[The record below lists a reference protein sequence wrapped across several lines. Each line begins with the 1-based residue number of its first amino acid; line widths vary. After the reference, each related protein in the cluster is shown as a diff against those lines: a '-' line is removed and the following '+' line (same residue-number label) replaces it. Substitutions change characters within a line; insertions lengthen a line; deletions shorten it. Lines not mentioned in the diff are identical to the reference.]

1 MSLDHTTVRRV
12 IYADTDKMG
21 VVYNGNYLS
30 YFEIGR
36 NELMRHLGLKYTDV
50 EKQGMILP
58 LIDAYVKYIS
68 PAQYDD
74 LLDINAR
81 LNETL
86 SAKIQFIYN
95 IKCNGRLIAEG
106 YTNHVFANA
115 ETMKP
120 IRPPKEYVK
129 LLENHKGSI

>member
-1 MSLDHTTVRRV
+1 MSLEFSSQRRV

-21 VVYNGNYLS
+21 IVYNGNYLS

-50 EKQGMILP
+50 EKNGLILP
-58 LIDAYVKYIS
+58 LIDSYVKYIK

-74 LLDINAR
+74 ILDIKAS
-81 LNETL
+81 LDETL
-86 SAKIQFIYN
+86 SAKIQFIYT
-95 IKCNGRLIAEG
+95 ITCKSELIASG

-115 ETMKP
+115 ITMKP
-120 IRPPKEYVK
+120 VRPPQIFVE
-129 LLENHKGSI
+129 LLKKYKDNI

>member
-1 MSLDHTTVRRV
+1 MSLEFTTHRRV

-21 VVYNGNYLS
+21 IVYNGNYLS

-50 EKQGMILP
+50 EKSGLILP
-58 LIDAYVKYIS
+58 LIDSYVRYKQ
-68 PAQYDD
+68 PALYDD
-74 LLDINAR
+74 ILDINAR
-81 LNETL
+81 LDETF

-95 IKCNGRLIAEG
+95 ITCEGKLVAEG

-120 IRPPKEYVK
+120 VRPPKMYMDILK
-129 LLENHKGSI
+129 KHQGTL

>member
-1 MSLDHTTVRRV
+1 MSLEFTANRRV

-36 NELMRHLGLKYTDV
+36 NELMRHLGLAYTEV
-50 EKQGMILP
+50 EKSGLILP
-58 LIDAYVKYIS
+58 VIDAYVKYIK
-68 PAQYDD
+68 PAYYDD
-74 LLDINAR
+74 VLVIKAQ

-86 SAKIQFIYN
+86 SAKIQFIYT
-95 IKCNGRLIAEG
+95 ISCNNVLIAEG

-120 IRPPKEYVK
+120 VRPPKMYVE
-129 LLENHKGSI
+129 LLQKHLGNL

>member
-1 MSLDHTTVRRV
+1 MSLDFTSYRRV

-21 VVYNGNYLS
+21 IVYNGNYLS

-36 NELMRHLGLKYTDV
+36 NELMRHLGLTYTEV
-50 EKQGMILP
+50 ERNGLILP
-58 LIDAYVKYIS
+58 LIDSYVRYIQ
-68 PAQYDD
+68 PALYDD
-74 LLDINAR
+74 ILEINTRLD
-81 LNETL
+81 ETL

-95 IKCNGRLIAEG
+95 IKCNEKLIAEG

-120 IRPPKEYVK
+120 VRPPKIYLDIIKKHLGKV
-129 LLENHKGSI
+129 